1 MIDSKTLGRLERIEL
16 REIWRTEAQDFTPW
30 LARPENLAVLSDAL
44 KIELEL
50 EAQERNV
57 GPFRAD
63 LLCKDTLDDSWV
75 LIENQLERT
84 DHGHLGQ
91 LLTYASGLQAVS
103 IVWIAARFTDE
114 HRAVLDWLNEI
125 TDEKF
130 RFFGLEVELWRIGD
144 SPAAPKFNV
153 ISKPNE
159 WTRSVGE
166 AARRIE
172 NEDLSDTKSQQLRFW
187 QSLHA
192 EIDPRG
198 SLRAQKAYP
207 QHWTTCAIGRAG
219 FHLSATLNTR
229 EQRIGVE
236 LYIGHKQAKAMFGLL
251 LAERDQIEAELGF
264 HPEWRELPQRS
275 ACRIVYFLDDANP
288 QDEARWPEY
297 RRWILHHLE
306 RLHSTYRRRIQGLN
320 ADSYRPESFDGLG
333 DSAA

>member
-1 MIDSKTLGRLERIEL
+1 MIDSRALGRLERIDL

-84 DHGHLGQ
+84 DHIHLGQ
-91 LLTYASGLQAVS
+91 LLTYASGLQTVS

-130 RFFGLEVELWRIGD
+130 RFFGLEVELWRIGN

-153 ISKPNE
+153 VSKPNE
-159 WTRSVGE
+159 WSRSVGE
-166 AARRIE
+166 AARQIE
-172 NEDLSDTKSQQLRFW
+172 SEDLTDTRGQQLRFW
-187 QSLHA
+187 QSLQPEFEA
-192 EIDPRG
+192 SGP
-198 SLRAQKAYP
+198 LRAQKPFP
-207 QHWTTCAIGRAG
+207 QHWTNFAIGRAG
-219 FHLSATLNTR
+219 FQLSATLNSR

-236 LYIGHKQAKAMFGLL
+236 LYIGHKHAKAMFGLL
-251 LAERDQIEAELGF
+251 LLDRQTIESELGF
-264 HPEWRELPQRS
+264 SPEWLELPDRN
-275 ACRIVYFLDDANP
+275 ACRIVYFLNNAPP
-288 QDEARWPEY
+288 QDETRWPEY
-297 RRWILHHLE
+297 RRWMVDHLG
-306 RLHSTYRRRIQGLN
+306 RLNTAFRPRVRSLDPSAYR
-320 ADSYRPESFDGLG
+320 APSFDAP
-333 DSAA
+333 DEDA

>member
-1 MIDSKTLGRLERIEL
+1 MIDSKALGRLERIDL

-84 DHGHLGQ
+84 DHIHLGQ
-91 LLTYASGLQAVS
+91 LLTYASGLQTVS

-159 WTRSVGE
+159 WSRSVGE

-172 NEDLSDTKSQQLRFW
+172 SGDLTDARSQQLRFW
-187 QSLHA
+187 QGLQA
-192 EIDPRG
+192 EFRPSG
-198 SLRAQKAYP
+198 PLRAQKPLP
-207 QHWTTCAIGRAG
+207 QHWTTFAIGRAG
-219 FHLSATLNTR
+219 FQLSATLNSR
-229 EQRIGVE
+229 EQRIGAE

-251 LAERDQIEAELGF
+251 AAERDAIEAELGF
-264 HPEWRELPQRS
+264 APEWMELPQRH
-275 ACRIVYFLDDANP
+275 ACRIVYFLNGAP
-288 QDEARWPEY
+288 LQDETRWPEY
-297 RRWILHHLE
+297 RRWMIDHLE
-306 RLHSTYRRRIQGLN
+306 RLNAVFRDRLRRLDPDAYQAPSFN
-320 ADSYRPESFDGLG
+320 APDGE
-333 DSAA
+333 A